1 MEIYDSCDTAK
12 KQEIDICLHCFK
24 ELEKSP
30 EFKSNEEI
38 QSYFKERKAEALLSG
53 FYANQDAL
61 GHSQNNKSTDTSTE
75 DIPYIFGKDTSE
87 YFLLK
92 NEIIQDDLRYS
103 SNNKSANNTK
113 AEGTPY
119 EFGKDESDYSLLKD
133 QIIQDD
139 ISRPKESVGKKH

>member
-38 QSYFKERKAEALLSG
+38 QSYFKERKAETTSS
-53 FYANQDAL
+53 ANNNFAAENIDAGYHFTKDKIVQDDL
-61 GHSQNNKSTDTSTE
+61 GHSQNNKLTDTSTE

-92 NEIIQDDLRYS
+92 NEIIQDD
-103 SNNKSANNTK
+103 
-113 AEGTPY
+113 
-119 EFGKDESDYSLLKD
+119 
-133 QIIQDD
+133 
-139 ISRPKESVGKKH
+139 ISRLKESVGKKH